1 MPEKKYCPYC
11 SAPLTRR
18 ELEDRMR
25 LYCRGCQTII
35 YENPVPATC
44 VVVAN
49 PEGEILLVKRAVD
62 PKKGHWCLP
71 GGYLELDEPPTGGA
85 LRELR
90 EETGLNGT
98 LGRLLG
104 AIQAHSDLYGYLL
117 MVGYW
122 IEVFDG
128 RLVAGDDAQAARFF
142 PLHSL
147 PPVAFRS
154 HRWFIDKARELKL
167 IGRQASLQPK
177 PTDRPQTDLA

>member
-1 MPEKKYCPYC
+1 MKMPIMMPGKKFCPYC
-11 SAPLTRR
+11 SARLTRR
-18 ELEDRMR
+18 ELEDRLR

-44 VVVAN
+44 VVVGS

-71 GGYLELDEPPTGGA
+71 GGYLELDESPADGA
-85 LRELR
+85 IRELR
-90 EETGLNGT
+90 EETGLNGAIS
-98 LGRLLG
+98 RLLG
-104 AIQAHSDLYGYLL
+104 AIQAHSDLYGFLV

-122 IEVFDG
+122 VEAYDG

-142 PLHSL
+142 QLESL

-154 HRWFIDKARELKL
+154 HRWFIEKTRELGL
-167 IGRQASLQPK
+167 VTS
-177 PTDRPQTDLA
+177 